1 MGETAAANSETEN
14 TTRPISSIFL
24 RPMASARRPMIGEQ
38 VVEATKNTRMISA
51 DEFIDTP

>member
-24 RPMASARRPMIGEQ
+24 RPMASAKRPMIGEH